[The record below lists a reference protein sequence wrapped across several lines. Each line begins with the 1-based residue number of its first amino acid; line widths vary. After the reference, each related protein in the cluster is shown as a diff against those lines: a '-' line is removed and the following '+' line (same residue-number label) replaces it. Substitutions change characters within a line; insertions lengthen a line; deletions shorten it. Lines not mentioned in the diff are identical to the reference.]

1 MKYLRSKV
9 NGMVFE
15 YTERLAANPNVE
27 VITERQA
34 FPEKFA
40 PAEALKREPTIKLD
54 VPAEVVAKP
63 EVSPE
68 LAAQRGITFAGL
80 PKIKTKKSNAEVVGL
95 MGDI

>member
-27 VITERQA
+27 VVTEREA
-34 FPEKFA
+34 FPERFTS
-40 PAEALKREPTIKLD
+40 AEVLKREPTIKLD
-54 VPAEVVAKP
+54 VPAEVVAEP
-63 EVSPE
+63 EVAPE
-68 LAAQRGITFAGL
+68 LAKQRGVTFASL
-80 PKIKTKKSNAEVVGL
+80 PKIKLKKSNAEVAGL